1 MEILRQAETRL
12 FFSMK
17 ESEFL
22 DGTDSSEGL
31 CLRCG
36 VSRYGVEPDAEG
48 YKCDSCGSNAVM
60 GIEMALVI
68 GRIRIEEG

>member
-1 MEILRQAETRL
+1 ME
-12 FFSMK
+12 
-17 ESEFL
+17 ESEFFA
-22 DGTDSSEGL
+22 GTESSEGI
-31 CLRCG
+31 CLHCG
-36 VSRYGVEPDAEG
+36 ENRYGVEPDAEG